1 MSTLLTHSAHVIF
14 VINFN
19 TSRKKTIVACYNATG
34 HQIFLILTSK
44 MCIMQPSNF
53 FFFFFFAGD
62 FVFFVIFVFCF
73 FFWWECLFVLVLG
86 FCLFFVL
93 GFCLFFVLVGLFRGA
108 FYGGCLLGG
117 WGCLVFVYFWVLFSF
132 CLFLGVFAFFVGGC
146 FIFCFWG
153 EELVWGFLGGCF
165 V

>member
-19 TSRKKTIVACYNATG
+19 TSRKKTIVAYYNATG

-62 FVFFVIFVFCF
+62 FVFFCYFCFLFFFWVGMFVCFGFGVLFVFCF
-73 FFWWECLFVLVLG
+73 GVLFV
-86 FCLFFVL
+86 
-93 GFCLFFVLVGLFRGA
+93 FR
-108 FYGGCLLGG
+108 FGG
-117 WGCLVFVYFWVLFSF
+117 VV
-132 CLFLGVFAFFVGGC
+132 
-146 FIFCFWG
+146 
-153 EELVWGFLGGCF
+153 
-165 V
+165 